1 MTSAGERPGAAPGA
15 EGGDV
20 PADASRHAPVRAG
33 SLGIMG
39 GTFDPIHVGHLA
51 AAEEAREVLGIE
63 RVLFVPAGVPPHKP
77 DRFVTRA
84 AHRVRMVELA
94 IADNPAFELS
104 RLEVDRTGPSYT
116 VDTVELLVARERKAG
131 REPDVTVILSAESF
145 LGLPTW
151 SEPER
156 LLRQCRL
163 AIVPRDG
170 FPTMGRPWVEE
181 HFPGFE
187 ERITFL
193 DAPRFKLS
201 ATEIRARVLAGRSV
215 RYLVPD
221 AVIRYIEDHALYR
234 DHQWRKS

>member
-1 MTSAGERPGAAPGA
+1 MTRREERPGAGAPSAGNG
-15 EGGDV
+15 EGRAG
-20 PADASRHAPVRAG
+20 PPAPVRIG
-33 SLGIMG
+33 SVGVMG

-51 AAEEAREVLGIE
+51 AAEEARQSLGLE
-63 RVLFVPAGVPPHKP
+63 RVLFMPAGVPPHKP
-77 DRFVTRA
+77 DRAITTA
-84 AHRVRMVELA
+84 AHRVAMVELA
-94 IADNPAFELS
+94 IRDNPAFELS

-116 VDTVELLVARERKAG
+116 VDTVELLVARARKAG

-145 LGLPTW
+145 RGLPTW

-163 AIVPRDG
+163 AIVPREG
-170 FPTMGRPWVEE
+170 SPPPGRSWVEE

-187 ERITFL
+187 ERVSFL
-193 DAPRFKLS
+193 DSPRLKLS
-201 ATEIRARVLAGRSV
+201 ASEIRERVIAGRSI

-234 DHQWRKS
+234 DETWRKN